1 MMKKLLISVALVV
14 AFALGACSTLTVS
27 ADQQHP
33 LKIWF
38 QNKNGRYCTLCL
50 VDEDTGVNYVVV
62 SAETGGSG
70 FPEAVAITPRFNADG
85 SLYVSEVG

>member
-1 MMKKLLISVALVV
+1 MKRFFVCIALIA

-62 SAETGGSG
+62 SAETSGNG
-70 FPEAVAITPRFNADG
+70 FPEAVAITPRLTADG
-85 SLYVSEVG
+85 TLYVSEVG